1 MKIKKRYFVTV
12 HPPPLTPPTRGGGNF
27 HPLRPR
33 QRGTF
38 PPPVPLPEGDKG
50 GGGRSG
56 GSAELLP
63 KLKQIEGFVTSSN
76 KSPFPTSSRMDRC
89 HVNYMAYRTIYQKEI
104 FRHKM
109 HSPDQDLE
117 CYQCHDPDYGLL
129 YDAWKDVLD
138 SKTKQLY
145 KNNTN
150 TFLPTMLQQTGNIQN
165 PLRLVQSYG
174 VHNFRLS
181 QMLLKSMDHD

>member
-1 MKIKKRYFVTV
+1 
-12 HPPPLTPPTRGGGNF
+12 
-27 HPLRPR
+27 
-33 QRGTF
+33 
-38 PPPVPLPEGDKG
+38 
-50 GGGRSG
+50 
-56 GSAELLP
+56 
-63 KLKQIEGFVTSSN
+63 
-76 KSPFPTSSRMDRC
+76 
-89 HVNYMAYRTIYQKEI
+89 MAYRTIYQKEI

-117 CYQCHDPDYGLL
+117 CYHCHNPDYGLL

-150 TFLPTMLQQTGNIQN
+150 TLNIQN

-174 VHNFRLS
+174 MHNFRLS